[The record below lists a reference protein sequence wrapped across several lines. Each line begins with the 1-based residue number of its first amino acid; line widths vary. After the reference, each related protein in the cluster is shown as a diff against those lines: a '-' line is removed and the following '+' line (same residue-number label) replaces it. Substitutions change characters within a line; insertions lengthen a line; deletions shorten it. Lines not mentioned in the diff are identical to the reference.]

1 MMHRCLPLGLGY
13 IKWTVALVHPLGI
26 RLETLRCT
34 SPLLLILR
42 PELFI
47 DINL

>member
-1 MMHRCLPLGLGY
+1 MLHRCLALGY
-13 IKWTVALVHPLGI
+13 IKWTVAFVNLLGI
-26 RLETLRCT
+26 RLQALRCT

>member
-1 MMHRCLPLGLGY
+1 MMHRCLALGY
-13 IKWTVALVHPLGI
+13 IKWTVTLVNPLWI
-26 RLETLRCT
+26 CLEALRCT

-47 DINL
+47 DINLS

>member
-1 MMHRCLPLGLGY
+1 MMHRCLALGY
-13 IKWTVALVHPLGI
+13 IKYPVTLVPLWI
-26 RLETLRCT
+26 RLEALRCT